1 MRKHRPPPSFRRL
14 AAVTLLVV
22 WLCAVLFVSFQIL
35 TLLFSRPAAA
45 SNQISSIP
53 PQATGTPF
61 LLGTLDPNTPL
72 QSPTPDPPRQL
83 PTLRTSVDQYTVKPN
98 DTLSKIAMRYGVSL
112 NALIQYNQ
120 IANPDLLTVGQVLS
134 IPPQDATQIS
144 SFLKLIPDSELVY
157 SPATVFFNVEEFI
170 HSQKGYLAGYSEVV
184 EGTTLSGRSIVLRVA
199 QEYSVNPRLLLAVL
213 EHQSG
218 WVTQSN
224 PAQNTLNYPVGYY
237 ETWRDGLYS
246 QLAWT
251 ANELNRGYYL
261 WKVNAYASI
270 SLTDGNTRLMP
281 ATINA
286 GTAGVYYLFS
296 KLYDTS
302 GWEKTIAETGFLA
315 TYTRLFGYP
324 FNYASEPL
332 IPADLAQPPMQ
343 LPFENGVTWSYTGG
357 PHGGWNDGSAWAAL
371 DFAPPGEPKGCLVTD
386 DWVVAVAD
394 GKIIRSENGA
404 VIQDLSNDGHE
415 QTGWVVFYMHI
426 ATADRVKTG
435 TYVKAGERIG
445 HASCEGGVSYGAHL
459 HIARKYNGEWIAAD
473 GDLPF
478 NLDGWISSGAGIEYN
493 GYLERNG
500 EIIEAWNSF
509 VPQNQI
515 RR

>member
-1 MRKHRPPPSFRRL
+1 MRKHRQPPSFRRL
-14 AAVTLLVV
+14 AAIALLVV
-22 WLCAVLFVSFQIL
+22 WLCAVFFVSFQIL
-35 TLLFSRPAAA
+35 SLLFSRPAAA
-45 SNQISSIP
+45 GYQITGIP
-53 PQATGTPF
+53 PIATGTPSI
-61 LLGTLDPNTPL
+61 LGTLDPTTPF

-120 IANPDLLTVGQVLS
+120 ITNPDMLTVGQVLN
-134 IPPQDATQIS
+134 IPPQDATQMS
-144 SFLKLIPDSELVY
+144 TDLKLIPDSELVY
-157 SPATVFFNVEEFI
+157 SPATVLFNVEEFI
-170 HSQKGYLAGYSEVV
+170 RSQKGYLKDYNEVV
-184 EGTTLSGRSIVLRVA
+184 EGTTLSGPSIVLRVA
-199 QEYSVNPRLLLAVL
+199 QEYSVNPRLLLAIL

-218 WVTQSN
+218 WVTQAN
-224 PAQNTLNYPVGYY
+224 PPQKMLNYPVGFY

-246 QLAWT
+246 QLAWA

-270 SLTDGNTRLMP
+270 SLTDGNTKLMP

-296 KLYDTS
+296 KLYDTP
-302 GWEKTIAETGFLA
+302 GWEKTISETGFLA

-324 FNYASEPL
+324 FQYAIEPL

-371 DFAPPGEPKGCLVTD
+371 DFAPPGEPKGCIVTE

-426 ATADRVKTG
+426 ATNDRVKAG
-435 TYVKAGERIG
+435 AYVKAGERIG
-445 HASCEGGVSYGAHL
+445 HASCEGGISYGAHL